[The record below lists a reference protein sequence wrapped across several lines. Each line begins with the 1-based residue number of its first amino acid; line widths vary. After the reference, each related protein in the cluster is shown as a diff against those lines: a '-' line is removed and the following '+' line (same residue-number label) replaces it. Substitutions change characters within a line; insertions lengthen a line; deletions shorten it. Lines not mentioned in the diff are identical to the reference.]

1 MSEEVRPRLAS
12 TVLMLRDGA
21 QGLEVLM
28 VTRNLAVEFASGA
41 LVFPGGR
48 IDPADSGLADRCR
61 PFSGSDDQSLA
72 LRVAGIRETYEE
84 AGILLARRA
93 GADAL
98 MTGQELAALE
108 AALETELGR
117 KATFLD
123 LAVSGRVELATDL
136 MVPFAHW
143 ITPAGLP
150 KRYDTHFFVAPA
162 PPDQAVSH
170 DGFEAVETRW
180 ISPQE
185 ALAAAESGRA
195 TVVFATRLNLM
206 KLGEHDSV
214 AAALAAA
221 RRGRIVT
228 VCPEFADG
236 PSGKILRIP
245 AEAGYGLCEAPV
257 DRTLMM
263 RPAR

>member
-21 QGLEVLM
+21 RGLEVLM

-48 IDPADSGLADRCR
+48 IDPGDSGFVNRCR
-61 PFSGSDDQSLA
+61 PFSGSDDRSLV

-84 AGILLARRA
+84 AGILLARRP
-93 GADAL
+93 GADTL
-98 MTGQELAALE
+98 LTGEELAALE
-108 AALETELGR
+108 AALQKELGR
-117 KATFLD
+117 KATFPD
-123 LAVSGRVELATDL
+123 LAASGRVELATDL

-143 ITPAGLP
+143 VTPVGLP
-150 KRYDTHFFVAPA
+150 KRYDTHFFLAPA
-162 PPDQAVSH
+162 PPGQAVSH
-170 DGFEAVETRW
+170 DGFEAVETKW

-195 TVVFATRLNLM
+195 TIVFATRLNLM
-206 KLGEHDSV
+206 KLGAHDSV

-221 RRGRIVT
+221 RTGRIVT
-228 VCPEFADG
+228 VCPEIADG
-236 PSGKILRIP
+236 PSGTILRIP
-245 AEAGYGLCEAPV
+245 AEAGYGISEAPL
-257 DRTLMM
+257 DRSLMT